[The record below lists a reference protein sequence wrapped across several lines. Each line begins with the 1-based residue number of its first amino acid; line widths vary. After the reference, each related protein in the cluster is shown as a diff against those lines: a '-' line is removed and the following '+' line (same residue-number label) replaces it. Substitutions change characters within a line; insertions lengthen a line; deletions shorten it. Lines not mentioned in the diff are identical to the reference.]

1 MNMVALTRN
10 QILLGSGLIV
20 STAIIGSRNF
30 WWAPRKVIEPPESTK
45 QGNRIFLPVRFE
57 NEVDNLLL
65 IKRPLL
71 MNFTIRGD
79 PYCNKVTGA
88 LQRIVAYE
96 TDKKVNMVD
105 IEADFP
111 ETRDLVPRFG
121 VKNIPTIVAVRKT
134 FPVDYYV
141 DRNLL
146 ENPAGEPDWQKLKA
160 FIEKNADPEDS

>member
-1 MNMVALTRN
+1 MNMALTRS
-10 QILLGSGLIV
+10 QILLGSGLVV
-20 STAIIGSRNF
+20 STAIIGSRNL
-30 WWAPRKVIEPPESTK
+30 WWTPSKVIEPPESTK
-45 QGNRIFLPVRFE
+45 QRNRIFLPVRFE
-57 NEVDNLLL
+57 NEVDSLLL

-146 ENPAGEPDWQKLKA
+146 ENPEGEPDWQKLKA